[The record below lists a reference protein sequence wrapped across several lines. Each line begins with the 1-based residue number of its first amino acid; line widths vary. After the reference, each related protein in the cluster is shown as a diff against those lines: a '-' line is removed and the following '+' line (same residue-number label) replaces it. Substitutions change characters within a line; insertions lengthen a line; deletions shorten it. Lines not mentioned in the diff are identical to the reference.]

1 MEALSKKQYEVYHE
15 SVIQDHSCS
24 IDERIPKSKKA
35 GQITMIKHNV
45 ELFSCLYI
53 VMQYSKN
60 TWEPFLMTKTIPILL
75 PYLTEGNYDKERSQI
90 C

>member
-35 GQITMIKHNV
+35 GQITMLKHNV

-60 TWEPFLMTKTIPILL
+60 DMGTFFNHENH
-75 PYLTEGNYDKERSQI
+75 PYPPSLSDRRKL
-90 C
+90 